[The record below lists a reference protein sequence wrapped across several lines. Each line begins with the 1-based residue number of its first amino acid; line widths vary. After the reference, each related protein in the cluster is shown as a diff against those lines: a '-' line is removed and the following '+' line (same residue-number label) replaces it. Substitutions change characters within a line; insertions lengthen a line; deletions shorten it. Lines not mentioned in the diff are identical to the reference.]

1 MFRML
6 AGHDRFH
13 LDQMRRTLAT
23 IRAAR

>member
-13 LDQMRRTLAT
+13 LDQMRETLRTVRQAG
-23 IRAAR
+23 